1 MQVLDAAHAS
11 TLDDD
16 AEVSRGGVYDLGVEG
31 CEHGGVVTAVAE
43 ERLVREIMVSRPKTL
58 PADAT
63 VADVRRLF
71 ENESVRTALLVDGP
85 RFAGALEREDVPAA
99 AVAEE
104 AARRFVR
111 AEVATI
117 GPEQPAREAAA
128 AMASLGTRRLVV
140 LDEDGVTLCGL
151 VCLTADLESFCS
163 GGSS

>member
-1 MQVLDAAHAS
+1 
-11 TLDDD
+11 
-16 AEVSRGGVYDLGVEG
+16 VEG
-31 CEHGGVVTAVAE
+31 CEHGGAVVATAE
-43 ERLVREIMVSRPKTL
+43 DRIVREIMVARPKTL

-85 RFAGALEREDVPAA
+85 RFAGALEREDVPATA
-99 AVAEE
+99 AAQER
-104 AARRFVR
+104 AARFVR
-111 AEVATI
+111 DEAATI
-117 GPEQPAREAAA
+117 RPEQPAREAAA

-140 LDEDGVTLCGL
+140 LDEDGVTLRGL

>member
-1 MQVLDAAHAS
+1 VLDAAHAS
-11 TLDDD
+11 TLDDHT
-16 AEVSRGGVYDLGVEG
+16 EVARGGDIYDVGMGG
-31 CEHGGVVTAVAE
+31 CEHGGVVTAVAD

-63 VADVRRLF
+63 VGDVRRLF

-99 AVAEE
+99 TVAEE
-104 AARRFVR
+104 PATQFVR
-111 AEVATI
+111 SELATI
-117 GPEQPAREAAA
+117 GPEQPAREAVA

-140 LDEDGVTLCGL
+140 LDGDGVTLRGL

>member
-1 MQVLDAAHAS
+1 
-11 TLDDD
+11 
-16 AEVSRGGVYDLGVEG
+16 VEG
-31 CEHGGVVTAVAE
+31 CEHGGVVVAIAE
-43 ERLVREIMVSRPKTL
+43 ERLVREIMVARPKTL

-63 VADVRRLF
+63 VGDLRRLF

-99 AVAEE
+99 A
-104 AARRFVR
+104 AAGEPAKHFVR
-111 AEVATI
+111 DEVATI
-117 GPEQPAREAAA
+117 GPRQPAREAAA
-128 AMASLGTRRLVV
+128 AMASLGTRRLIV